1 MLRDVLPI
9 AKKRKESAMAFNKKR
24 KSELPIEQRK
34 DIYFFVWIGLSMLV
48 FYMYSILFQF
58 YLWIQSESS
67 AFDFGTM
74 TYTRRIHFAPWNTVP
89 EVLGNK
95 ISLIFGVIILCSV
108 GMLMLRIYSQ
118 YMNKGY
124 MDKERNFRY
133 SEDGSYGTAGWAD
146 IKDIT
151 RDGIAVVN
159 NCRHSKGYILGQ
171 MTPNGDKLIGIN
183 PEKTKGNNHI
193 ATFGASGTG
202 KTVMFV
208 KNYIIQAVK
217 KKESVIVTD
226 PKGELCE
233 DTAQYL
239 RDNGYIVKI
248 FNLVDPR
255 HGDSW
260 NCLSEIKN
268 DELRAQVFA
277 DTIIQN
283 TSSGKGGG
291 DPFWDTSEMNLLK
304 ALILRVHLGSDFPEE
319 DKNMGTAYNLLIKAT
334 GEAALDALFDIRRM
348 PRTEDGGLPPEA
360 KSIAPYNIFKQA
372 PDNTRGGII
381 LGLGTRLQIFQNEII
396 RKITKYND
404 IDLTLPGRKP
414 CAYFCIMSDQDAT
427 LNFLSSLFFS
437 FLFIDLVR
445 YADNNGGK
453 CDVPVNFILDEFP
466 NIGRITDFEKKISTV
481 RSRGLN
487 IIVIF
492 QAISQ
497 LQNRYPN
504 GVWSEI
510 LANCDTHLFLGCNDP
525 DTAKFISDRAG
536 DITIKVNSMR
546 QQRTTRLSPIYRK
559 GVAENFGE
567 GRRKLLTQD
576 EVLRMPNDECLI
588 IFRGHKVLKAY
599 KYPYWNNPESKKFIK
614 KKIIDYRPIE
624 SITAKDIEEQRRID
638 FAGLDGYPSL
648 EDIAH
653 EQERL
658 MDQVMVSAA
667 IEATAEDNYIPSLD
681 DHIAMYIQEKV
692 SEDIAAY
699 EPKTTPLATTV
710 KQSGLVQ
717 AWSNEQKT
725 PLSKTEDPFEN
736 VEMVDDAAFIFQ
748 ATPKKSI
755 SPSKK
760 TGDISNI
767 GKRNN

>member
-1 MLRDVLPI
+1 MSLCRNANEDLPVTQ
-9 AKKRKESAMAFNKKR
+9 R
-24 KSELPIEQRK
+24 KS
-34 DIYFFVWIGLSMLV
+34 IYIIVWLVLSTILTYVYSLLV
-48 FYMYSILFQF
+48 QG
-58 YLWIQSESS
+58 YLWMQNASS
-67 AFDFGTM
+67 AFEFDSIS
-74 TYTRRIHFAPWNTVP
+74 YTAGFELAPWKTMP
-89 EVLGNK
+89 KAFGSW
-95 ISLIFGVIILCSV
+95 ISLLFVAVILSMTGLFV
-108 GMLMLRIYSQ
+108 LRIYAQ

-124 MDKERNFRY
+124 VDKDRNFRY
-133 SEDGSYGTAGWAD
+133 SEDGSYGTSGWAD
-146 IKDIT
+146 IREIIKDE
-151 RDGIAVVN
+151 IAIVN
-159 NCRHSKGYILGQ
+159 GYRSTKGYILGQ
-171 MTPNGDKLIGIN
+171 MSPNGDKLISIN
-183 PEKTKGNNHI
+183 PNKKKGNNHI
-193 ATFGASGTG
+193 ATFGASGAG
-202 KTVMFV
+202 KSAMLV
-208 KNYIIQAVK
+208 KNYIIQAAK
-217 KKESVIVTD
+217 KKESIIVTD

-233 DTAQYL
+233 DTAEYL
-239 RDNGYIVKI
+239 RNNGYVVKI
-248 FNLVDPR
+248 FNLVDPK

-304 ALILRVHLGSDFPEE
+304 ALILRVHLGSDFKEE
-319 DKNMGTAYNLLIKAT
+319 DKNMGTVYNLLIKAT

-381 LGLGTRLQIFQNEII
+381 LGLGTRLQIFQNDII
-396 RKITKYND
+396 CKITKFDD

-414 CAYFCIMSDQDAT
+414 CAYFCIMSDQDST

-453 CDVPVNFILDEFP
+453 CDVPVNFLLDEFP
-466 NIGRITDFEKKISTV
+466 NIGKISDFEKKISTV

-487 IIVIF
+487 ILVIF

-536 DITIKVNSMR
+536 DITIKVNSIR
-546 QQRTTRLSPIYRK
+546 QQRTSRLSPIYRS

-567 GRRKLLTQD
+567 GRRKLLTPD
-576 EVLRMPNDECLI
+576 EVLRMPNDKCLI
-588 IFRGHKVLKAY
+588 IFRGHKVLQAY

-614 KKIIDYRPIE
+614 KKIVDYRTIE
-624 SITAKDIEEQRRID
+624 TVTKKDVEEQRKKD
-638 FAGLDGYPSL
+638 FAGLDGYPLISDIPV
-648 EDIAH
+648 EDVKNKK
-653 EQERL
+653 EYNTTPENTSSDCL
-658 MDQVMVSAA
+658 D
-667 IEATAEDNYIPSLD
+667 DFIPSLD
-681 DHIAMYIQEKV
+681 DIDLKISEYIAEESKEEIRKL
-692 SEDIAAY
+692 
-699 EPKTTPLATTV
+699 EPKTTPLSTSIEN
-710 KQSGLVQ
+710 QGLVQ
-717 AWSNEQKT
+717 AWSMEKKN
-725 PLSKTEDPFEN
+725 TE
-736 VEMVDDAAFIFQ
+736 
-748 ATPKKSI
+748 KSI
-755 SPSKK
+755 KDPYENTTEIDDSVFSFQTKPKNRASSGK
-760 TGDISNI
+760 TTKDISAI
-767 GKRNN
+767 GKRTS